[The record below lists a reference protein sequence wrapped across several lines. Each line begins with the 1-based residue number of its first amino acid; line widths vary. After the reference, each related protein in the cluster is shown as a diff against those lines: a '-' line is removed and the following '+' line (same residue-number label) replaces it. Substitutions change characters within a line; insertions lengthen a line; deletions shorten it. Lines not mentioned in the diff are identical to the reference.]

1 MPKASRAFRTPS
13 IISLPK
19 QINMTRRV
27 VVTGVGLVTPLGTG
41 TDVSWNNLIEGKS
54 GIRRI
59 SHFDAEAAGM
69 ACTIAGEVPDFEV
82 GDYINRKDARKMDN
96 FIQFGVAASLMAL
109 EQSGLTIDDSNA
121 ERVGVAVGA
130 GIGGLVTIEKTMRAY
145 EAGGARKI
153 SPFFIPQTI
162 INMTSGWVS
171 MLSGAKGPNVAT
183 VTACATGTHAIGDAF
198 EIIAR
203 GGADAMI
210 AGGSEAC
217 ICELGVGG
225 FSAARALST
234 RNDEPERA
242 SRPWD
247 ADRDGFVMGEGA
259 GVLVLESLDSAKARG
274 ANILAEII
282 GYGMS
287 GDAYHMTTPSPGGE
301 GGGRCMKAALNRAG
315 INPQDVDYINAHGTS
330 TPAGDV
336 AETDGIKSVFGEHA
350 KKLMVSSS
358 KSMTGHLLGA
368 AGGIEAAF
376 SVLAVHH
383 GVVPPTINLDNQDP
397 ACDLDYVPNTA
408 RDADIRVAVSN
419 SFGFGGTNA
428 SVIVRKFD

>member
-1 MPKASRAFRTPS
+1 
-13 IISLPK
+13 
-19 QINMTRRV
+19 MTRRV

-41 TDVSWNNLIEGKS
+41 TNVTWDNLTAGKS

-59 SHFDAEAAGM
+59 SHFDAEATKM
-69 ACTIAGEVPDFEV
+69 ACTIAGEVPDFNVE
-82 GDYINRKDARKMDN
+82 DFINRKDARKMDK
-96 FIQFGVAASLMAL
+96 FIQFGVAASMMAL
-109 EQSGLTIDDSNA
+109 EQSGLVIDESNA

-130 GIGGLVTIEKTMRAY
+130 GMGGLVSIEKTMRAY
-145 EAGGARKI
+145 EKGGARKI

-171 MLSGAKGPNVAT
+171 MLTGAKGPNTAA
-183 VTACATGTHAIGDAF
+183 VTACATGTHAVGDAF

-203 GGADAMI
+203 GDADAMV
-210 AGGSEAC
+210 AGGTEAV
-217 ICELGVGG
+217 ICELAIGG

-247 ADRDGFVMGEGA
+247 VDRDGFVMGEGA
-259 GVLVLESLDSAKARG
+259 GVLMLESLETAKARG
-274 ANILAEII
+274 ANILAEVI

-287 GDAYHMTTPSPGGE
+287 GDAYHMTSPSPGGE

-315 INPQDVDYINAHGTS
+315 INPEDVDYINAHGTS

-336 AETDGIKSVFGEHA
+336 AETQGIKSVFGEHA

-383 GVVPPTINLDNQDP
+383 GVVPPTINIDNQDP
-397 ACDLDYVPNTA
+397 DCDLDYVPNEA
-408 RDADIRVAVSN
+408 RDVDIKVAVSN

-428 SVIVRKFD
+428 TVIVRKFD

>member
-1 MPKASRAFRTPS
+1 
-13 IISLPK
+13 
-19 QINMTRRV
+19 MTRRV

-41 TDVSWNNLIEGKS
+41 TDVTWNNLTAGKS

-59 SHFDAEAAGM
+59 SHFDAEATGM
-69 ACTIAGEVPDFEV
+69 ACTIAGEVPDFNVEAF
-82 GDYINRKDARKMDN
+82 INRKDARKMDK

-109 EQSGLTIDDSNA
+109 EQSGLTIDETNA

-130 GIGGLVTIEKTMRAY
+130 GMGGLVTIENTMRAY

-171 MLSGAKGPNVAT
+171 MLTGAKGPNTAA
-183 VTACATGTHAIGDAF
+183 VTACATGTHAVGDAF

-203 GGADAMI
+203 GDADAMV
-210 AGGSEAC
+210 AGGTEAVV
-217 ICELGVGG
+217 CELAIGG

-247 ADRDGFVMGEGA
+247 KDRDGFVMGEGA
-259 GVLVLESLDSAKARG
+259 GVLVLEELESAKARG
-274 ANILAEII
+274 AVILAEVI

-287 GDAYHMTTPSPGGE
+287 GDAYHMTSPSPGGE
-301 GGGRCMKAALNRAG
+301 GGGRCMKAALSRAG
-315 INPQDVDYINAHGTS
+315 INPEDVDYINAHGTS

-336 AETDGIKSVFGEHA
+336 AETQGIKSVFGDHA

-376 SVLAVHH
+376 SVLAVHN
-383 GVVPPTINLDNQDP
+383 GVVPPTINLDNPDP
-397 ACDLDYVPNTA
+397 ECDLDYVPHEA
-408 RDADIRVAVSN
+408 RDANIKVAVSN

-428 SVIVRKFD
+428 TVIVRKFD

>member
-1 MPKASRAFRTPS
+1 MSK
-13 IISLPK
+13 
-19 QINMTRRV
+19 RV

-41 TDVSWNNLIEGKS
+41 TNVTWKNLVAGKS

-59 SHFDAEAAGM
+59 SYFDAEAKNM
-69 ACTIAGEVPDFEV
+69 ACTIAGEVPDFEA
-82 GDYINRKDARKMDN
+82 GDYINRKDARKMDK
-96 FIQFGVAASLMAL
+96 FIQFGVAASMMAL
-109 EQSGLTIDDSNA
+109 EQSGLTIDESNA

-130 GIGGLVTIEKTMRAY
+130 GIGGLVTIENTMRAY

-171 MLSGAKGPNVAT
+171 MMTGAKGPNVAT

-203 GGADAMI
+203 GSADAMV

-217 ICELGVGG
+217 ICELGIGG

-234 RNDEPERA
+234 RNDNPESA

-247 ADRDGFVMGEGA
+247 KDRDGFVMGEGA
-259 GVLVLESLDSAKARG
+259 GVLVLESLESAKARG
-274 ANILAEII
+274 AVILAEVI

-287 GDAYHMTTPSPGGE
+287 GDAYHMTSPSPGGE
-301 GGGRCMKAALNRAG
+301 GGGRCMKAALDRAG
-315 INPQDVDYINAHGTS
+315 INPEDVDYINAHGTS

-336 AETDGIKSVFGEHA
+336 AETQGIKALFGDHA

-376 SVLAVHH
+376 SVLAVHN

-397 ACDLDYVPNTA
+397 ECDLDYVPHEA
-408 RDADIRVAVSN
+408 READIKVAVSN

>member
-1 MPKASRAFRTPS
+1 
-13 IISLPK
+13 
-19 QINMTRRV
+19 MTRQV

-41 TDVSWNNLIEGKS
+41 TDLTWKNLIAGKS

-59 SHFDAEAAGM
+59 SYFDAEAKGM
-69 ACTIAGEVPDFEV
+69 ACTIAGEVPDFDAEK
-82 GDYINRKDARKMDN
+82 YINRKDARKMDQ
-96 FIQFGVAASLMAL
+96 FIQFGVAASMIAL
-109 EQSGLTIDDSNA
+109 EQSGLAINESNA

-171 MLSGAKGPNVAT
+171 MMTGAKGPNVAT

-203 GGADAMI
+203 GDADAMI

-247 ADRDGFVMGEGA
+247 KDRDGFVMGEGA
-259 GVLVLESLDSAKARG
+259 GVLVLESLESARARG
-274 ANILAEII
+274 AVILAEVI

-287 GDAYHMTTPSPGGE
+287 GDAYHMTSPSPGGE
-301 GGGRCMKAALNRAG
+301 GGGRCMKAAMNRAG
-315 INPQDVDYINAHGTS
+315 INPEDVDYINAHGTS

-336 AETDGIKSVFGEHA
+336 AETQGIKSVFGDHA

-383 GVVPPTINLDNQDP
+383 GIVPPTINLDNQDP
-397 ACDLDYVPNTA
+397 ECDLDYVPHEA
-408 RDADIRVAVSN
+408 RQANIKVAISN

>member
-1 MPKASRAFRTPS
+1 
-13 IISLPK
+13 
-19 QINMTRRV
+19 MTRRV

-41 TDVSWNNLIEGKS
+41 TNVTWENLVAGKS

-59 SHFDAEAAGM
+59 SHFDAEATNM
-69 ACTIAGEVPDFEV
+69 ACTIAGEVPDFEA
-82 GDYINRKDARKMDN
+82 GDYINRKDARKMDR

-109 EQSGLTIDDSNA
+109 EQSGLTIDESNA

-130 GIGGLVTIEKTMRAY
+130 GIGGLVTIENTMRAY

-171 MLSGAKGPNVAT
+171 MLTGAKGPNVAT
-183 VTACATGTHAIGDAF
+183 VTACATGTHAVGDAF

-203 GGADAMI
+203 GSADAMV

-217 ICELGVGG
+217 ICELGIGG

-247 ADRDGFVMGEGA
+247 KDRDGFVMGEGA
-259 GVLVLESLDSAKARG
+259 GVLVLESLESAQARG
-274 ANILAEII
+274 AVILAEVI

-287 GDAYHMTTPSPGGE
+287 GDAYHMTSPSVGGE
-301 GGGRCMKAALNRAG
+301 GGARCMKAALDRAG
-315 INPQDVDYINAHGTS
+315 INPEDVDYINAHGTS

-336 AETDGIKSVFGEHA
+336 AETQGIKSLFGDHA

-376 SVLAVHH
+376 SVLAVHN
-383 GVVPPTINLDNQDP
+383 GVVPPTINIDNQDP
-397 ACDLDYVPNTA
+397 ECDLDYVPNEA
-408 RDADIRVAVSN
+408 RDADIKVAVSN

>member
-1 MPKASRAFRTPS
+1 
-13 IISLPK
+13 
-19 QINMTRRV
+19 MTRRV

-41 TDVSWNNLIEGKS
+41 TDLSWNNLVAGKS
-54 GIRRI
+54 GIGRI
-59 SHFDAEAAGM
+59 SKFDAEATGM
-69 ACTIAGEVPDFEV
+69 ACTIAGEVNDFDV
-82 GDYINRKDARKMDN
+82 NAFINRKDARKMDT
-96 FIQFGVAASLMAL
+96 FIQYGVAASLMAL
-109 EQSGLTIDDSNA
+109 QQSGLEIKEENA
-121 ERVGVAVGA
+121 ERVGVAVGS
-130 GIGGLVTIEKTMRAY
+130 GIGGLTMIEKTMRSY

-171 MLSGAKGPNVAT
+171 MMTGAKGPNTAT

-203 GGADAMI
+203 GDADAMI

-225 FSAARALST
+225 FSAAKALST

-247 ADRDGFVMGEGA
+247 SGRDGFVMGEGG
-259 GVLVLESLDSAKARG
+259 GVLVLEALDSAKARG
-274 ANILAEII
+274 AEILAEVV

-287 GDAYHMTTPSPGGE
+287 GDAYHMTSPSPGGE
-301 GGGRCMKAALNRAG
+301 GGGRCMTAALNRAG
-315 INPQDVDYINAHGTS
+315 LNPEDVDYINAHGTS

-336 AETDGIKSVFGEHA
+336 AETQGIKSIFGEHA

-376 SVLAVHH
+376 SVLAVHN
-383 GVVPPTINLDNQDP
+383 GVVPPTINLDDP
-397 ACDLDYVPNTA
+397 DPECDLDYVPHTA
-408 RDADIRVAVSN
+408 READIDVAISN

-428 SVIVRKFD
+428 SVIVRKFK

>member
-1 MPKASRAFRTPS
+1 V
-13 IISLPK
+13 
-19 QINMTRRV
+19 TRRV

-41 TDVSWNNLIEGKS
+41 TELSWNNLVAGKS
-54 GIRRI
+54 GISRI
-59 SHFDAEAAGM
+59 TKFDAEGAGM
-69 ACTIAGEVPDFEV
+69 ACTIAGEVTDFEV
-82 GDYINRKDARKMDN
+82 DAYINKKDARKMDT
-96 FIQFGVAASLMAL
+96 FIQYGVGASLMAL
-109 EQSGLTIDDSNA
+109 QQSGLEINEENA
-121 ERVGVAVGA
+121 ERVGVAVGS
-130 GIGGLVTIEKTMRAY
+130 GIGGLTMIEKTMRAY

-171 MLSGAKGPNVAT
+171 MMTGAKGPNTAT

-203 GGADAMI
+203 GDADAMI

-225 FSAARALST
+225 FSAAKALST

-247 ADRDGFVMGEGA
+247 SGRDGFVMGEGA
-259 GVLVLESLDSAKARG
+259 GVLVLESLDSARARG
-274 ANILAEII
+274 AEILAEVV

-287 GDAYHMTTPSPGGE
+287 GDAYHMTSPSPGGE
-301 GGGRCMKAALNRAG
+301 GGGRCMQAALDRAG
-315 INPQDVDYINAHGTS
+315 LNPEDVDYINAHGTS
-330 TPAGDV
+330 TPAGDI
-336 AETDGIKSVFGEHA
+336 AETQGIKGVFGEHA

-383 GVVPPTINLDNQDP
+383 GIVPPTINLDDP
-397 ACDLDYVPNTA
+397 DPECDLDYVPHTA
-408 RDADIRVAVSN
+408 REAAIDVAISN

-428 SVIVRKFD
+428 SVIVRKFK

>member
-1 MPKASRAFRTPS
+1 
-13 IISLPK
+13 
-19 QINMTRRV
+19 MTRRV
-27 VVTGVGLVTPLGTG
+27 VVTGVGLITPLGTG
-41 TDVSWNNLIEGKS
+41 TDVTWNNLIAGKS

-59 SHFDAEAAGM
+59 THFDAEATGM

-82 GDYINRKDARKMDN
+82 GDYINRKDARKMDK
-96 FIQFGVAASLMAL
+96 FIQFGVSASLMAL

-130 GIGGLVTIEKTMRAY
+130 GMGGLVTIEKTMRAY
-145 EAGGARKI
+145 EKGGARKI

-171 MLSGAKGPNVAT
+171 MLTGAKGPNVAT

-203 GGADAMI
+203 GDADAMI
-210 AGGSEAC
+210 AGGSEAV
-217 ICELGVGG
+217 ICELGIGG

-234 RNDEPERA
+234 RNDDPTTA

-247 ADRDGFVMGEGA
+247 KDRDGFVMGEGA

-274 ANILAEII
+274 ADILAEVI

-287 GDAYHMTTPSPGGE
+287 GDAFHMTSPSPGGE
-301 GGGRCMKAALNRAG
+301 GGGRCMEAALKRAG
-315 INPQDVDYINAHGTS
+315 INVEDVDYINAHGTS
-330 TPAGDV
+330 TPAGDA
-336 AETDGIKSVFGEHA
+336 AETQGIKSVFGAHA
-350 KKLMVSSS
+350 KKLMVSST

-376 SVLAVHH
+376 SVLAVKN
-383 GVVPPTINLDNQDP
+383 GVVPPTMNIENQDP
-397 ACDLDYVPNTA
+397 DCDFDYVPNVA
-408 RDADIRVAVSN
+408 RDVDIKVAVSN

-428 SVIVRKFD
+428 TVIVRKFD

>member
-1 MPKASRAFRTPS
+1 
-13 IISLPK
+13 
-19 QINMTRRV
+19 MTRRV
-27 VVTGVGLVTPLGTG
+27 VVTGVGLITPLGTG
-41 TDVSWNNLIEGKS
+41 TDISWSQLIAGQS

-59 SHFDAEAAGM
+59 SQFDAQATGM

-82 GDYINRKDARKMDN
+82 GDYINRKDARKMDR
-96 FIQFGVAASLMAL
+96 FIQFGVAASMIAL
-109 EQSGLTIDDSNA
+109 EQSGLEIDDANA
-121 ERVGVAVGA
+121 ERVGVAVGS
-130 GIGGLVTIEKTMRAY
+130 GIGGLGNIEKTMRAY

-162 INMTSGWVS
+162 INMASGWIS
-171 MLSGAKGPNVAT
+171 MTSGAKGPNVAT

-198 EIIAR
+198 EIIAA
-203 GGADAMI
+203 GKADAMI
-210 AGGSEAC
+210 AGGTESC

-225 FSAARALST
+225 FAASRALST

-247 ADRDGFVMGEGA
+247 KDRDGFVMGEGA
-259 GVLVLESLDSAKARG
+259 GILVLESLDTAEARG
-274 ANILAEII
+274 ANIIAEVI

-287 GDAYHMTTPSPGGE
+287 GDAYHMTSPSPGGE
-301 GGGRCMKAALNRAG
+301 GGGRCMLAALKRAG
-315 INPQDVDYINAHGTS
+315 INPEDVDYINAHGTS

-336 AETDGIKSVFGEHA
+336 AETQGIKSVFGDHA
-350 KKLMVSSS
+350 SQLMVSSS

-397 ACDLDYVPNTA
+397 DCDLDYVPNQA
-408 RDADIRVAVSN
+408 RDADIKVAVSN

>member
-1 MPKASRAFRTPS
+1 
-13 IISLPK
+13 
-19 QINMTRRV
+19 MTRRV

-41 TDVSWNNLIEGKS
+41 TNLTWDNLTAGKS

-59 SHFDAEAAGM
+59 SHFDAEATGM
-69 ACTIAGEVPDFEV
+69 ACTIAGEVPDFKVE
-82 GDYINRKDARKMDN
+82 DFINRKDARKMDR
-96 FIQFGVAASLMAL
+96 FIQFGVSASLMAL

-130 GIGGLVTIEKTMRAY
+130 GMGGLLTIEKTMRAY

-171 MLSGAKGPNVAT
+171 MLTGAKGPNTAA
-183 VTACATGTHAIGDAF
+183 VTACATGTHAVGDAF

-203 GGADAMI
+203 GDADAMV
-210 AGGSEAC
+210 AGGSEAV
-217 ICELGVGG
+217 ICELGIGG

-247 ADRDGFVMGEGA
+247 VDRDGFVMGEGA
-259 GVLVLESLDSAKARG
+259 GVMVLESLDSAKARG
-274 ANILAEII
+274 ANILAEVI

-287 GDAYHMTTPSPGGE
+287 GDAYHMTSPSPGGE
-301 GGGRCMKAALNRAG
+301 GGGRCMKAALKRAG
-315 INPQDVDYINAHGTS
+315 INPEDVDYINAHGTS

-336 AETDGIKSVFGEHA
+336 AETQGIKSVFGDHA

-376 SVLAVHH
+376 SVLAVHN
-383 GVVPPTINLDNQDP
+383 GVVPPTINLENQDP
-397 ACDLDYVPNTA
+397 ECDLDYVPNEA
-408 RDADIRVAVSN
+408 RDADIKVAVSN

-428 SVIVRKFD
+428 TVIVRKFD